1 MKKVV
6 QSVKGVPDILPE
18 EVGLWHQFE
27 KQWLQLMMSYG
38 YEEIRLPILEST
50 SLFKRSI
57 GEVTDIVEKEMFT
70 FIDRNGDS
78 LTLRPEGTAGC
89 IRAGIEH
96 GLLYN
101 QIQKLWYRGPMFRH
115 EKPQMGRY
123 RQFNQVGIEAF
134 GLEGPDIDVEH
145 LLMMKRFWKTLKLND
160 VVQLEINS
168 LGSLEARQQYRT
180 VLMDYLSKH
189 QEELDEDSQRRLH
202 SNPLRI
208 LDSKNEAMATLIAN
222 APTCLEYLDTDS
234 KNHFEELQARLT
246 DAGVAYRVN
255 PYLVRGL
262 DYYNRTVYEWTTTK
276 LGAQGTVCA
285 GGRYDGLV
293 EQLGGKSTPGTG
305 FAIGI
310 ERVLLLQRALGILHT
325 CTADLYVIHM
335 GLDALKKS
343 LSFAEELRDHHPR
356 LRILMHFGGG
366 NFKTQFKKADKS
378 GAKIALIL
386 GESEMASGTIGVKF
400 LREDREQLSL
410 PRNELDKFLIE
421 YFGNE
426 RVIYE

>member
-6 QSVKGVPDILPE
+6 QSVKGMPDILPE

-208 LDSKNEAMATLIAN
+208 LDSKNEAMATLIVN

-325 CTADLYVIHM
+325 NTADLYVIHM

-343 LSFAEELRDHHPR
+343 LSFAEELRDHHPK
-356 LRILMHFGGG
+356 LRILTHFGGG

-378 GAKIALIL
+378 GAKMALIL

-421 YFGNE
+421 YFRNE